1 MRCELKRFCCLSQV
15 LFFMA
20 VWWQL
25 GPLYVEDHGN
35 SSGRVKQGAE
45 ENREL
50 ERVSIENCSEKF
62 DSVQKE

>member
-1 MRCELKRFCCLSQV
+1 MRCELKRFCCLPQV

-25 GPLYVEDHGN
+25 GPLYVEDRGN
-35 SSGRVKQGAE
+35 SSGRVKLGAE

-50 ERVSIENCSEKF
+50 ESVSIGNCSEKF
-62 DSVQKE
+62 DSVPKE